1 MHSFFTRNKVP
12 RHLDRAQAKL
22 IDFNIFSS
30 RTAKL
35 SSVKPVIAIDGPAGA
50 GKSTVSKLIAHELS
64 LSYLDT
70 GAMYR
75 CLAFRALA
83 AGLTVED
90 GAQAAELMDKLHISF
105 GVGEPQPVFIN
116 GVDVTADIRTPEI
129 GEAASALS
137 QFTPVRQRMVA
148 LQQEIVK
155 GGGVIL
161 EGRDVTTVVA
171 PDATLKIYLT
181 ASLEERAKRRQREFM
196 EKGMDAGFQD
206 VRNQIE
212 QRDHRDINRDD
223 SPLKVADDAIVVES
237 ADRSPEEVAAK
248 IISHLKAKLQ

>member
-1 MHSFFTRNKVP
+1 M
-12 RHLDRAQAKL
+12 
-22 IDFNIFSS
+22 
-30 RTAKL
+30 
-35 SSVKPVIAIDGPAGA
+35 IAIDGPAGA
-50 GKSTVSKLIAHELS
+50 GKSTVSKLIAKELG

-75 CLAFRALA
+75 CLAFKALA
-83 AGLTVED
+83 AGLTVQEGD
-90 GAQAAELMDKLHISF
+90 KAAELMSSIHITF
-105 GVGEPQPVFIN
+105 GIGEPQPVFIN
-116 GVDVTADIRTPEI
+116 GEDVTQHIRTPEI

-137 QFTPVRQRMVA
+137 QFTPVRQKMVA
-148 LQQEIVK
+148 LQQEIVQ

-171 PDATLKIYLT
+171 PNATLKIYLT
-181 ASLEERAKRRQREFM
+181 ASLEERAKRRQREFI
-196 EKGMDAGFQD
+196 EKGMEAGFQD

-223 SPLKVADDAIVVES
+223 SPLKVAEDAVVVES

-248 IISHLKAKLQ
+248 IISHLRPKLQ